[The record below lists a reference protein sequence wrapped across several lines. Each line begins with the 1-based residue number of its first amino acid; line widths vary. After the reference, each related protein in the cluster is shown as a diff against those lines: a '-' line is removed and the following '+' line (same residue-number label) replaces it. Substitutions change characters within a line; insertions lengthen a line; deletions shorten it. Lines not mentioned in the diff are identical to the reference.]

1 MMASAFDAL
10 AAKLAQKPGVTNP
23 RGLAASIGRNKYGSN
38 TMAQASAKKESVQ
51 AVLRQRRGRK

>member
-1 MMASAFDAL
+1 MSAFSQLAGKL
-10 AAKLAQKPGVTNP
+10 AAQGVKNPG
-23 RGLAASIGRNKYGSN
+23 GLAYTIGAKKYGKS

>member
-1 MMASAFDAL
+1 VSAFSQLAGKL
-10 AAKLAQKPGVTNP
+10 AAQGVKSPG
-23 RGLAASIGRNKYGSN
+23 GLAATIGRNKYGSN